1 MASVSEAECC
11 GWVTKK
17 ATSLVSKLSWK
28 RRYLRVSREAGK
40 RWWTLSYYTS
50 DTAPTPKKAPIAI
63 TSASLAE
70 ESTLHVSGPAE
81 AELVLRFGGA
91 GDKCLF
97 LRLQAA
103 DVPTGTNLPD
113 GILGTPTTPEE
124 VRDAWLSVLRY
135 AISGKSRAEAEGRET
150 AAAEAEPVSPAAG
163 IGVLDGMEVTADK
176 APVKPATAAGDGG
189 ASAGASPPAASGPAA
204 DSADSNSAAADQAA
218 GTGPTGPGKR
228 KPRLPPPPRGGAG
241 GAAAAAPGP
250 AAASAAPE
258 GAKLAKISTPKAA
271 AAGSAGGAA
280 AAGASAASPRRG
292 GSPGARSPRSPGGLG
307 ARSLVPQ
314 LPSPEDWV
322 ATVMGSGSGGLDKLV
337 GTQQPRHKSLAD
349 VVRELRKR
357 KPTLLSVGGNDAGQL
372 GIGTVNASGS
382 PHPKEVKSLSAK
394 YAPVAVSAGESHV
407 ACVTAGG
414 SVMVWGD
421 GDGGQ
426 LGVGE
431 GLQRS
436 PRPYLLKGLRQFKAC
451 SVACG
456 SYHTLVS
463 VEGGRVYAFGD
474 GSGWGELGL
483 ATPRV
488 CWEPTPVL
496 GLPMDRG
503 PPSVFCGRVTSGALF
518 SDGSCYMW
526 GCNATGQCGSAPPA
540 CADADA
546 TTRSALMQTTPALV
560 EVDPALGLGSS
571 RVVAAAAGD
580 YFTLFVVGAERALV
594 VAGWT
599 NVSRADREL
608 VTAGDRSTLWEA
620 AGVSAGDDSIFAL
633 RHARESPL
641 SGLRGEPSEE
651 ELAAA
656 DAPFPITAI
665 LDVSAGHRH
674 GAAVRGNG
682 VVLMVGR
689 GLLGLPPDSAAACL
703 SARRKDAVHDG
714 DTAAGDAFVATT
726 DFVRVPSLVLEGCV
740 AVSCGADHTV
750 VGTRSGRLLSF
761 GAADVAQTGTGHYG
775 WAIEPEACEAF
786 AMPMHHVE
794 AFSAGGCF
802 TAAISYPG
810 ARGAAQERE
819 LATKWCDVWMRKAL
833 GRGLGERVYDKA
845 EVAGEIDAIA
855 AAMAR
860 EAGLGAVLMQ
870 VTADN

>member
-1 MASVSEAECC
+1 
-11 GWVTKK
+11 
-17 ATSLVSKLSWK
+17 
-28 RRYLRVSREAGK
+28 
-40 RWWTLSYYTS
+40 
-50 DTAPTPKKAPIAI
+50 
-63 TSASLAE
+63 
-70 ESTLHVSGPAE
+70 
-81 AELVLRFGGA
+81 
-91 GDKCLF
+91 
-97 LRLQAA
+97 
-103 DVPTGTNLPD
+103 
-113 GILGTPTTPEE
+113 
-124 VRDAWLSVLRY
+124 
-135 AISGKSRAEAEGRET
+135 
-150 AAAEAEPVSPAAG
+150 
-163 IGVLDGMEVTADK
+163 
-176 APVKPATAAGDGG
+176 
-189 ASAGASPPAASGPAA
+189 
-204 DSADSNSAAADQAA
+204 
-218 GTGPTGPGKR
+218 
-228 KPRLPPPPRGGAG
+228 
-241 GAAAAAPGP
+241 
-250 AAASAAPE
+250 
-258 GAKLAKISTPKAA
+258 
-271 AAGSAGGAA
+271 
-280 AAGASAASPRRG
+280 
-292 GSPGARSPRSPGGLG
+292 
-307 ARSLVPQ
+307 
-314 LPSPEDWV
+314 DWV

-870 VTADN
+870 